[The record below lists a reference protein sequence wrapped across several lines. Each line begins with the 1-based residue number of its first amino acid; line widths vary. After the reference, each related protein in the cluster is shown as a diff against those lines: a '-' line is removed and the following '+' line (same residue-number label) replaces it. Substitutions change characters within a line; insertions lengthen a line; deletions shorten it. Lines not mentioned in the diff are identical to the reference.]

1 LLQLL
6 FEFFT
11 LKNLN
16 QEKISEN
23 INLMF
28 QKLAKLFGIK
38 ENHEKS
44 KALIITNLYD
54 QLTKRNKQY
63 EGAQYFARA
72 PCAIVFLASA

>member
-1 LLQLL
+1 LQLL

-28 QKLAKLFGIK
+28 QKLVKLFG
-38 ENHEKS
+38 
-44 KALIITNLYD
+44 
-54 QLTKRNKQY
+54 
-63 EGAQYFARA
+63 
-72 PCAIVFLASA
+72 FLKKIMKNRKL

>member
-23 INLMF
+23 INVMF

-54 QLTKRNKQY
+54 QLTKRNKQISKPL
-63 EGAQYFARA
+63 F
-72 PCAIVFLASA
+72 IVQEVCF

>member
-38 ENHEKS
+38 KNHEKS
-44 KALIITNLYD
+44 KALIITKLYD
-54 QLTKRNKQY
+54 QLTKRNKQISKPLFIMQ
-63 EGAQYFARA
+63 EVCF
-72 PCAIVFLASA
+72 

>member
-6 FEFFT
+6 FEFFI

-16 QEKISEN
+16 QEKVSEN

-54 QLTKRNKQY
+54 QLTKRSKQISKPL
-63 EGAQYFARA
+63 F
-72 PCAIVFLASA
+72 IVQEVCF

>member
-38 ENHEKS
+38 ENHKKS
-44 KALIITNLYD
+44 KTLIITNLYD
-54 QLTKRNKQY
+54 QLTKRNEQISKPL
-63 EGAQYFARA
+63 F
-72 PCAIVFLASA
+72 IVQEVCFLKN